1 MKTIPDE
8 LKSDIEDA
16 ATAGLLGNLP
26 AAVAEKDQHITDALS
41 ALAQIHVSHTAYQ
54 KQRRRGDPKPASVTL
69 LTQLIFAGGTCLS
82 KAHGL
87 IERMSED
94 IDIKVMLEDVPQG
107 YALPKGHTHRAR
119 LGDLHRKVEDCLA
132 AMGFEYITHEEEE
145 NPVSR
150 DSRRYYCLLVSYDA
164 HFQDV
169 SGVLRPQLKLELI
182 HRPPILAA
190 EMREMGYMLD
200 QFIPRPAPHRFS
212 MTCITVA
219 ETLAEKVLS
228 LLRRCAWNWDG
239 HQRGD
244 FDTALVRHVYDVWRI
259 TERQPE
265 AIAPAREIFAA
276 LAQKDAQEF
285 KGQHL
290 EFDRAP
296 YTVLRRTLAC
306 AATHPGLMANFEQR
320 LKPLLYTAD
329 KPDFQ
334 RCYSAF
340 AAVAEQLLDHAP
352 GQTVARS
359 VEHLIDGLNK
369 PMPQTAELH
378 NP

>member
-26 AAVAEKDQHITDALS
+26 ADVAEKDQHITDALRS
-41 ALAQIHVSHTAYQ
+41 LAQIQVVHTAH
-54 KQRRRGDPKPASVTL
+54 QRDRRKGDPAPASIDVGTR
-69 LTQLIFAGGTCLS
+69 LIFAGGTCLS

-94 IDIKVMLEDVPQG
+94 IDIKVMLEEAPEG
-107 YALPKGHTHRAR
+107 YVLQKAIRGR
-119 LGDLHRKVEDCLA
+119 LKDLQQEVERRLTE
-132 AMGFEYITHEEEE
+132 MGFEYVVHDTEE
-145 NPVSR
+145 NPVMR

-182 HRPPILAA
+182 HRPPMLAA
-190 EMREMGYMLD
+190 ETREMGYMLD
-200 QFIPRPAPHRFS
+200 QFVPREAPDRFS

-239 HQRGD
+239 YQRGE
-244 FDTALVRHVYDVWRI
+244 FDAALVRHVYDVWRI
-259 TERQPE
+259 VGSQPDV
-265 AIAPAREIFAA
+265 IDPSCHIFAA
-276 LAQKDAQEF
+276 LVAKDVEEF
-285 KGQHL
+285 HGQHP
-290 EFDRAP
+290 EFDQDP
-296 YTVLRRTLAC
+296 FTVLRRSLAT
-306 AATHPGLMANFEQR
+306 AASHEGLKANFEQR
-320 LKPLLYTAD
+320 LKPLLYSAD

-334 RCYSAF
+334 TCYAAF
-340 AAVAEQLLDHAP
+340 AAVAEKLLNH
-352 GQTVARS
+352 VA
-359 VEHLIDGLNK
+359 LTTTIDKKN
-369 PMPQTAELH
+369 
-378 NP
+378 